1 MESLDEVTKRAEVT
15 ESFGTRPLL
24 ADCLWQKGARDE
36 LRKRSSRNDNDVFK
50 MQGCK
55 DVTVV
60 VHDKVF
66 KL

>member
-36 LRKRSSRNDNDVFK
+36 KR
-50 MQGCK
+50 
-55 DVTVV
+55 
-60 VHDKVF
+60 
-66 KL
+66 